1 MNIVLWHSR
10 SLMILLAAVLALAL
24 TPVGAKTL
32 LKQGHNRQDRMLEEI
47 VADFRATGYLTGRH
61 RMSADLEAALSRV
74 PRHVFV
80 PDAVVEYAY
89 VNRPLS
95 IGHGQTISQPFIVAL
110 MTDLLDLEPGCSVL
124 EIGTGSGYQAAVLA
138 ELGASVYSIEII
150 APLAAEAATRL
161 RELGYANVAVKAGDG
176 NYGWPEAAPF
186 DRIIVTAGGRLPP
199 ALLEQLADGG
209 KLIIPLENERGE
221 QILTLFEKAGDG
233 AVSERA
239 VLPVRFVPI
248 TGDN

>member
-1 MNIVLWHSR
+1 
-10 SLMILLAAVLALAL
+10 
-24 TPVGAKTL
+24 
-32 LKQGHNRQDRMLEEI
+32 MLEEI
-47 VADFRATGYLTGRH
+47 AADYRATGYLTGRH
-61 RMSADLEAALSRV
+61 RMSANLQAALARV
-74 PRHVFV
+74 PRHAFV
-80 PDAVVEYAY
+80 PADVVDSAY
-89 VNRPLS
+89 LNRPLS

-138 ELGASVYSIEII
+138 ELGASVYSMEIV
-150 APLAAEAATRL
+150 APLAEAAAARL
-161 RELGYANVAVKAGDG
+161 RDLGYATVAVKAGDG

-209 KLIIPLENERGE
+209 KLIIPLEDPGGE
-221 QILTLFEKAGDG
+221 QVLTLFEKSPDG
-233 AVSERA
+233 TVSERA

-248 TGDN
+248 TGDI

>member
-1 MNIVLWHSR
+1 M
-10 SLMILLAAVLALAL
+10 AVLAALLAFAVS
-24 TPVGAKTL
+24 TAGANTG
-32 LKQGHNRQDRMLEEI
+32 QHRQDRMLEEI
-47 VADFRATGYLTGRH
+47 AADYRATAYLTGRH
-61 RMSADLEAALSRV
+61 RMNANLRAALARV
-74 PRHVFV
+74 PRHAFV
-80 PDAVVEYAY
+80 PDNLVDYAY

-138 ELGASVYSIEII
+138 ELGASVYSIEIV
-150 APLAAEAATRL
+150 APLAAAAAARL
-161 RELGYANVAVKAGDG
+161 RELGYTNIMVKAGDG

-199 ALLEQLADGG
+199 ALLEQLAVGG
-209 KLIIPLENERGE
+209 KLIIPLEDPSGE
-221 QILTLFEKAGDG
+221 QVLTLFEKSPDG
-233 AVSERA
+233 TVSQRA

-248 TGDN
+248 TGDT